1 MNKAWEVLAE
11 PIQTV
16 MRRYGVE
23 NPYEKLKALTRGKK
37 IDAKIIND
45 FISTLE
51 IPLEAKE
58 ELHKLTPMNYIG
70 DAIKLARDI

>member
-1 MNKAWEVLAE
+1 MIKSHEESLLFFTRKRAGIFLA
-11 PIQTV
+11 
-16 MRRYGVE
+16 
-23 NPYEKLKALTRGKK
+23 K

-51 IPLEAKE
+51 IPAEAKE